1 MSPIDPLAA
10 RPESLTSMVYDSIRT
25 AIIDRSIEPG
35 SHVSEAKLAAM
46 LGVSKTPV
54 REALLKLEHAG
65 LIMSDG
71 RRGGLVPSYSP
82 ERLRAAYELR
92 EGLEAQTAR
101 LAAVRQNADEVQ
113 VLSTEVDACLAAAR
127 DGDMEKFR
135 AHDRAFHLAVASV
148 SGNDYLHGAVTDA
161 YDLVW
166 MLRLRDSPLSGDVVY
181 TAGEHGAVLAAI
193 VEKDQEAA
201 RELMSRHIRNV
212 EHFVLGAMD
221 ASVDDEMP
229 AH

>member
-1 MSPIDPLAA
+1 
-10 RPESLTSMVYDSIRT
+10 MVYDSIRA
-25 AIIDRSIEPG
+25 AIIDRTIEPG

-54 REALLKLEHAG
+54 REALLRLEHAG

-71 RRGGLVPSYSP
+71 RRGGLIPPYSP

-92 EGLEAQTAR
+92 EALEAQTAR
-101 LAAVRQNADEVQ
+101 LAAQRQTAADIAD
-113 VLSTEVDACLAAAR
+113 LSTEVDACLAAAR
-127 DGDMEKFR
+127 EDDMESFR
-135 AHDRAFHLAVASV
+135 RHDRNFHLAVATV
-148 SGNDYLHGAVTDA
+148 AGNDYLQGAVTDA

-166 MLRLRDSPLSGDVVY
+166 ILRLRDSPLSGDVVY
-181 TAGEHGAVLAAI
+181 TAGEHGAVLDAI
-193 VEKDQEAA
+193 VRKDHESA
-201 RELMSRHIRNV
+201 RELMSRHVRNV

-221 ASVDDEMP
+221 ASPDDEVP